1 MRKIFDSTI
10 NTSEDDFK
18 VYCQVNEFYKTTHKD
33 YEDFVK
39 DMKILNEDDLLWD
52 LHKRQVL
59 DKPVTYTGY
68 IQAGEKN
75 FPILPTPVESF
86 QKAYDL
92 IHIPGDF
99 TVYEEGNTE
108 FHFRYYEND
117 VFYNIIILV
126 CKQ

>member
-18 VYCQVNEFYKTTHKD
+18 VYCQINEFYKITHKD

-59 DKPVTYTGY
+59 NKPVTYTGY
-68 IQAGEKN
+68 IQAGEKS
-75 FPILPTPVESF
+75 FPILPTSIESF
-86 QKAYDL
+86 QKAYEL
-92 IHIPGDF
+92 IHIPDDF
-99 TVYEEGNTE
+99 IVYEEGNTE
-108 FHFRYYEND
+108 FHFRYYDND

>member
-18 VYCQVNEFYKTTHKD
+18 VYCQINEFYKTTHKD

-52 LHKRQVL
+52 LYKRQVL

-68 IQAGEKN
+68 IQDGENN
-75 FPILPTPVESF
+75 FPILPTPMESF
-86 QKAYDL
+86 KKVYEL

-108 FHFRYYEND
+108 FHFCYYDND
-117 VFYNIIILV
+117 VFYNIIIL

>member
-18 VYCQVNEFYKTTHKD
+18 VYCQINEFYKTTHKD

-68 IQAGEKN
+68 IQAGEKS
-75 FPILPTPVESF
+75 FPILPTSIESF
-86 QKAYDL
+86 QKVYEL
-92 IHIPGDF
+92 IHIPDDF

-108 FHFRYYEND
+108 FHFRYYDND